1 MFIRVLGSGAGG
13 GFPQWNCNCR
23 NCAAVRAGKSGF
35 RARTQSSLAVSRDGT
50 NWLLLNASPDLRQQI
65 AAAPVLSP
73 RRDDGA
79 RASPIKAVVLTNGDV
94 DHVTGLL
101 TLREGQAFSIFGAK
115 RVLAALA
122 ANSLFN
128 VLSPDLVTRIPLTMD
143 EPTPITGAGAEL
155 GLVVEVFAVQGKI
168 ALYLEDANA
177 GPNYGTQ
184 EGDTLGVRVRDADTG
199 RAFFYIPGC
208 AKIDDAL
215 TARLRGAM
223 LVFFDGTLWSD
234 DEMIRQ
240 GLLGKTGA
248 RMGHVNLS
256 GPDGSMAGF
265 ASLDV
270 KRKIYVHINNSNPI
284 LDEVS
289 SERRLAEAAGWE
301 IGYDGMEISE

>member
-168 ALYLEDANA
+168 
-177 GPNYGTQ
+177 
-184 EGDTLGVRVRDADTG
+184 VRVRDADTG